1 MPGTLLLVNPS
12 KPRRR
17 LRGGTA
23 SAMYKRPMSPSLHR
37 PSRPRVKVV
46 EVGSTSK
53 RVNPKKKAT
62 KKVAKKPA
70 AKKAAQR
77 SSNMPARK
85 KMARRRTRRNPMD
98 EKGSYY
104 RMVKDRKT
112 GKMVRKDYSAKTRD
126 KLVKATA
133 GRKVTSGGRVYK
145 GKAGQKVYAAT
156 SAKRPSDLALDKA
169 FNKLYGVGKKKK
181 KKVTAKKKSTARRS
195 SAASPAAKLRA
206 QAKSMG
212 LKSSGTAAQVKARI
226 AAKRRRMKAA
236 KAPAKKAASKRR
248 APAKRAAPKR
258 AARRAPAK
266 KAPARRRRRPISL
279 ATIDKRLKSARSG
292 ARRSAP
298 RGATRRIHRA
308 RGAALRL
315 QKAARKGGLSK
326 RQKMML
332 RRHGLMRVNPSLK
345 GITQDF
351 IGLLPKAG
359 VTVLATAGIAWGGQK
374 LGDSLKSMKWM
385 PEAVKPFAIPVATG
399 GVTVGAF
406 YAASMIRPLAKFRD
420 AIMFGGLA
428 AVAVHTLAAV
438 KAKGAAGEPVSLGQ
452 KLGLPIGLGE
462 FVAIGDYIPQSLGR
476 HYGEHLGDFVAID
489 GFGEAPSPYLDVD
502 GTEIRL
508 NGMFDESTLG
518 EAPQMGYGREPARAL
533 NSPGDMTVEDVLA
546 EADSG
551 VLAGSVFD

>member
-53 RVNPKKKAT
+53 RVNPKKKAA

-70 AKKAAQR
+70 VKKAAER
-77 SSNMPARK
+77 SKKMPARK

-104 RMVKDRKT
+104 RMVRDKKT
-112 GKMVRKDYSAKTRD
+112 GKMVRKDYSPKTRD
-126 KLVKATA
+126 KLVKAAA
-133 GRKVTSGGRVYK
+133 GRKVTAGGRVYK
-145 GKAGQKVYAAT
+145 GKAGQKLYAAT

-181 KKVTAKKKSTARRS
+181 RKVTAKKKSTARRS

-206 QAKSMG
+206 QAKRMG

-236 KAPAKKAASKRR
+236 KAPAK
-248 APAKRAAPKR
+248 RAATKR
-258 AARRAPAK
+258 TARRAPAK
-266 KAPARRRRRPISL
+266 KKTTARRRRRSVSL
-279 ATIDKRLKSARSG
+279 ATIDKRLRSARAS
-292 ARRSAP
+292 AARSAP
-298 RGATRRIHRA
+298 RGKSRRIHRA

-326 RQKMML
+326 RQKMLL

-406 YAASMIRPLAKFRD
+406 YAASMVRPLAKFRD

-489 GFGEAPSPYLDVD
+489 GVGEAPSPYLDVD

>member
-53 RVNPKKKAT
+53 RVNPKKK
-62 KKVAKKPA
+62 V
-70 AKKAAQR
+70 AKKAAKKTVAKKAAKR
-77 SSNMPARK
+77 SNKMPARK
-85 KMARRRTRRNPMD
+85 KMARRRTRRNPID
-98 EKGSYY
+98 RAATGPGAGQLY
-104 RMVKDRKT
+104 RMVKDKKT
-112 GKMVRKDYSAKTRD
+112 GKMTRKYYSPRTTAKVIKKTTR
-126 KLVKATA
+126 KKAKD
-133 GRKVTSGGRVYK
+133 GSFIP
-145 GKAGQKVYAAT
+145 
-156 SAKRPSDLALDKA
+156 PSDLAVDRA
-169 FNKLYGVGKKKK
+169 FKRMYGVGKKKK

-195 SAASPAAKLRA
+195 SAASPVAKLRA
-206 QAKSMG
+206 QAKKMG

-236 KAPAKKAASKRR
+236 KAPAK
-248 APAKRAAPKR
+248 RAATKR
-258 AARRAPAK
+258 TARRAPAK
-266 KAPARRRRRPISL
+266 KKTTARRRRRSVSL
-279 ATIDKRLKSARSG
+279 STIDKRLKSARSR
-292 ARRSAP
+292 ARRSSP

-326 RQKMML
+326 RQKMLL

-385 PEAVKPFAIPVATG
+385 PEAVKPFAVPVATG

-406 YAASMIRPLAKFRD
+406 YAASMVRPLAKFRD

-489 GFGEAPSPYLDVD
+489 GVGEAPSPYLDVD